1 MKLYEINATLETLV
15 DDETGEVKDYEAFE
29 ALQMER
35 EAKLEG
41 VACWVKNLAAEA
53 SAIRAE
59 EKALA
64 DRRHVL
70 ERKQGRLEQFLTFA
84 LDGERFQTARCD
96 VRFRKSQRVEI
107 TDMGAAVDWLVA
119 NGHDGLVQYAA
130 PSVSKTD
137 LKELLQSGA
146 PVDGAEL
153 VDGLS
158 VGVK

>member
-1 MKLYEINATLETLV
+1 MKLYEIDATLETLV

-137 LKELLQSGA
+137 LKELLQSGT